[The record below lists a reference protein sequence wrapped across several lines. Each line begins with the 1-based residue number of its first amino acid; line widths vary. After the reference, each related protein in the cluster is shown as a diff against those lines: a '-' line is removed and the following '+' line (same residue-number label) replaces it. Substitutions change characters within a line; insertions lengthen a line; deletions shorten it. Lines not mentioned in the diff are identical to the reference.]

1 MKNAFR
7 FAAAALIPAVIWMAS
22 CAVQS
27 AIKVDVQKPAA
38 IHLPGVHKLAIADFQ
53 GSGSSGGQISSLVQS
68 RLLQG
73 GHFEIVE
80 RDRLARILD
89 EQKLGMAGVVNEST
103 AKQVGQLLGVD
114 ALIFGEVS
122 RYEVEKDEIGAEK
135 VQKKEGT
142 GKYETVMEKNVFTGK
157 KHKVRREIMR
167 TVWVDQQY
175 RIRRGSVAV
184 NFRVVD
190 VETGKLLA
198 AHTDSKSYTGDK
210 VVDGGSGTLK
220 PEGEILNELSESV
233 ARDFAELIAPHS
245 VSERRVLESGSGK
258 NQEGRKYALAGLWPE
273 AASAWE
279 EAMKAAPGDPSA
291 IYNLGIARE
300 VQGDLDEAEG
310 LFKKAA
316 ALKSKKLYIDAI
328 SRIRQERKEKARL
341 DEQMKDR

>member
-1 MKNAFR
+1 MKNATR
-7 FAAAALIPAVIWMAS
+7 AAAAVILAVLGLAS
-22 CAVQS
+22 CAGPS
-27 AIKVDVQKPAA
+27 AIRVDVQKPAA
-38 IHLPGVHKLAIADFQ
+38 IDLPGVHKIAIADFQ
-53 GSGSSGGQISSLVQS
+53 GPASSGGQISSRVQS
-68 RLLQG
+68 LLLQG

-89 EQKLGMAGVVNEST
+89 EQKLGMAGVVNEAT

-122 RYEVEKDEIGAEK
+122 RYEVEKDEVGTEK

-142 GKYETVMEKNVFTGK
+142 GRYETVMEKNVFTGK
-157 KHKVRREIMR
+157 KHKVRREIMK

-175 RIRRGSVAV
+175 RIRRGTVAV

-198 AHTDSKSYTGDK
+198 AHSDSKSYSGDK
-210 VVDGGSGTLK
+210 VVDGGSGSLK
-220 PEGEILNELSESV
+220 PEGEILDELSGSV
-233 ARDFAELIAPHS
+233 ALAFAELIAPHS

-258 NQEGRKYALAGLWPE
+258 IQEGRKYALAGLWPE
-273 AASAWE
+273 AEAAWQ
-279 EAMKAAPGDPSA
+279 EAVRTAPGNPSA
-291 IYNLGIARE
+291 HYDLGIARE
-300 VQGDLDEAEG
+300 VQGDLDGAEA

-316 ALKSKKLYIDAI
+316 GLQSKKLYIDAI

-341 DEQMKDR
+341 EEQLKNR